1 MELIRCAVREWP
13 GGNLGSGLQALWVLL
28 PSQTL
33 SLTWLWTPLS
43 FAEGWLWNLSVK
55 FGGQGRKS
63 HISWLRWEAKGREK
77 LVAPVQGPSFL
88 EEKTSMLT
96 KFCSNI
102 GSHLAIDVPA
112 HLVSGTGLAL

>member
-1 MELIRCAVREWP
+1 MAWRKPGIRAPGTLGPAPQPNPEPNLALDTFELCRGVALEPFCEILGVRE
-13 GGNLGSGLQALWVLL
+13 G
-28 PSQTL
+28 
-33 SLTWLWTPLS
+33 
-43 FAEGWLWNLSVK
+43 
-55 FGGQGRKS
+55 KS